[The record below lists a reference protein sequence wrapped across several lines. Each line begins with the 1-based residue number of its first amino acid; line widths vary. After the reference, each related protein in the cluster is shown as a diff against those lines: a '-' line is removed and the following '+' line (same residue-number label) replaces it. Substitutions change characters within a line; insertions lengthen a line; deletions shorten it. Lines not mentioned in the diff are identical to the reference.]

1 MTTNHGRIATLIG
14 TAHANKIYSRFE
26 LKSLSLNTSGNLI
39 KLNLCVLLLA
49 LTFTFAIHGVAIA
62 KPSADSM
69 ETSTE
74 SSQTKKTSTANE
86 SAASTDK
93 NQDSNKDDS
102 ANSQPTSAALNS
114 EANSKTESSKNDLF
128 SDNAL
133 ADFKTASDNTKDNKS
148 LDKTDSGSKKSTGKK
163 TTATTEALL
172 NLDYQGPEDQKQ
184 DTSFFGNLL
193 SGATSVIGYL
203 LAIAFVLALGIFA
216 IYGVKLF
223 STKYGTLTGGSND
236 LVNVLEIKYLAPGKS
251 ICLVEIAGK
260 VLVLSMTGNTI
271 NHLSD
276 ITEHEK
282 VDSLKQ
288 AAENKKTE
296 PLQPF
301 QIMLDKITNRQTKTS
316 RKSTENIVN
325 QRVSSYGQAESSNAW
340 QDELHTAGDNIKK
353 LLEEIAEQ
361 DKSGRRPRQTTKRD
375 RGGERR

>member
-1 MTTNHGRIATLIG
+1 M
-14 TAHANKIYSRFE
+14 
-26 LKSLSLNTSGNLI
+26 
-39 KLNLCVLLLA
+39 
-49 LTFTFAIHGVAIA
+49 FTFAIHGVAIA
-62 KPSADSM
+62 KPSADSA
-69 ETSTE
+69 EKSTE
-74 SSQTKKTSTANE
+74 SSQTNKASASIAND
-86 SAASTDK
+86 SAASTNK
-93 NQDSNKDDS
+93 SQDSNKENPTNNQQTS
-102 ANSQPTSAALNS
+102 GTLKEEASQ
-114 EANSKTESSKNDLF
+114 KVESSKNGLF
-128 SDNAL
+128 DDNAL
-133 ADFKTASDNTKDNKS
+133 ADFKKTNDNMQNNKS
-148 LDKTDSGSKKSTGKK
+148 LNKTDGGSTKSTGKK

-223 STKYGTLTGGSND
+223 STKYGTLTGGNND
-236 LVNVLEIKYLAPGKS
+236 LVNVLEVKYLAPGKS

-288 AAENKKTE
+288 AAENKKAE

-301 QIMLDKITNRQTKTS
+301 QIMLDKITNRQMKTS

-325 QRVSSYGQAESSNAW
+325 QRVSSYRQAENGNAW

-361 DKSGRRPRQTTKRD
+361 DKSGRRPRQTPRRD

>member
-1 MTTNHGRIATLIG
+1 M
-14 TAHANKIYSRFE
+14 
-26 LKSLSLNTSGNLI
+26 
-39 KLNLCVLLLA
+39 
-49 LTFTFAIHGVAIA
+49 AIMFISAIPGMAIA
-62 KPSADSM
+62 KPSADSAG
-69 ETSTE
+69 TNTE
-74 SSQTKKTSTANE
+74 SSQTKNTST
-86 SAASTDK
+86 TDENTAGTSK
-93 NQDSNKDDS
+93 NQNSNKEKSTND
-102 ANSQPTSAALNS
+102 QQTSAALKT
-114 EANSKTESSKNDLF
+114 EASPKTESSNNDLF
-128 SDNAL
+128 NNNAL
-133 ADFKTASDNTKDNKS
+133 ADFKTTNNDTQNSKS
-148 LDKTDSGSKKSTGKK
+148 LNKTDNGSEKSVGKK

-172 NLDYQGPEDQKQ
+172 NLDYQGPEDKKESS
-184 DTSFFGNLL
+184 SFFGNLL

-203 LAIAFVLALGIFA
+203 LAIAFVLALGVFA

-223 STKYGTLTGGSND
+223 STKYGTLTGSSND

-282 VDSLKQ
+282 VDFLKQ

-301 QIMLDKITNRQTKTS
+301 QVMLEKISNRQTKTS
-316 RKSTENIVN
+316 TKTRRKSAGNTVN
-325 QRVSSYGQAESSNAW
+325 QRVSDYRQTENSNAW

-361 DKSGRRPRQTTKRD
+361 DGSGRRSRQTTRRD

>member
-1 MTTNHGRIATLIG
+1 MTINYSRITALIG
-14 TAHANKIYSRFE
+14 AAHANKIYSPFE
-26 LKSLSLNTSGNLI
+26 QKSLPYNIPSNLI
-39 KLNLCVLLLA
+39 ILKLCILLLA
-49 LTFTFAIHGVAIA
+49 ITFTFTIPGIAIA
-62 KPSADSM
+62 KPSADSAG
-69 ETSTE
+69 TNTE
-74 SSQTKKTSTANE
+74 SSQTKKASTTNE

-93 NQDSNKDDS
+93 SQDSNKEESTND
-102 ANSQPTSAALNS
+102 QPTSAVLKS
-114 EANSKTESSKNDLF
+114 EEGSKAESSKNGLF

-133 ADFKTASDNTKDNKS
+133 ADFKTTNGNTQNNKS
-148 LDKTDSGSKKSTGKK
+148 LNKTDSATGKSAGKK

-301 QIMLDKITNRQTKTS
+301 QIMLDKVANRQTKTS
-316 RKSTENIVN
+316 RKPTENIVN
-325 QRVSSYGQAESSNAW
+325 QRVSSYRQTESNNAW

-353 LLEEIAEQ
+353 LLEGIAEQ
-361 DKSGRRPRQTTKRD
+361 DKSGRRTRQTPRRD

>member
-1 MTTNHGRIATLIG
+1 MA
-14 TAHANKIYSRFE
+14 
-26 LKSLSLNTSGNLI
+26 
-39 KLNLCVLLLA
+39 
-49 LTFTFAIHGVAIA
+49 FTFIFAIPGMATA
-62 KPSADSM
+62 KPSVDGSG
-69 ETSTE
+69 TSTE
-74 SSQTKKTSTANE
+74 SSQTKKASTADK
-86 SAASTDK
+86 STVDTNK
-93 NQDSNKDDS
+93 NQDSNKESSTND
-102 ANSQPTSAALNS
+102 QQTSAALKE
-114 EANSKTESSKNDLF
+114 EASPKADSSKDELF
-128 SDNAL
+128 SNNAL
-133 ADFKTASDNTKDNKS
+133 ADFKKTSNDTQNGNSLNK
-148 LDKTDSGSKKSTGKK
+148 TGSGSAKTTEKK

-172 NLDYQGPEDQKQ
+172 NLDYQGPEDQKENS
-184 DTSFFGNLL
+184 SFFGNLL

-203 LAIAFVLALGIFA
+203 LAIAFVLALGVFA

-236 LVNVLEIKYLAPGKS
+236 LVNVLEVKYLAPGKS

-260 VLVLSMTGNTI
+260 ILVLSMTGNTI

-282 VDSLKQ
+282 VDFLKQ

-301 QIMLDKITNRQTKTS
+301 QIMLDKISNRQTKTS
-316 RKSTENIVN
+316 AKTSRKSAGNIVN
-325 QRVSSYGQAESSNAW
+325 QRVSSYRQDESGNAW

-361 DKSGRRPRQTTKRD
+361 DKSGRRPRQTTRHD